1 MSITR
6 ASKTVAI
13 IQSSYIPWKGYFD
26 IIHDADLFIFHD
38 DLQFTKQDWRSRNR
52 IKMPGGARWLSVP
65 VCGRNESRLI
75 CETTP
80 AAADWQVKHH
90 RKLVNAYGRTPHF
103 ARLRPFL
110 DEVYLGRTWAT
121 LSELNQHV
129 ITHLA
134 REHLGIRTELVDSRL
149 YAATGAKT
157 DRVLD
162 LLTKAGATRYVSGP
176 AGRDYLDEVRFVEAG
191 IELVYKDYG
200 GYPEYVQPHPPFEHH
215 VTILDL
221 LSCVGPA
228 APDYIWG
235 WRSRGAGAS

>member
-1 MSITR
+1 MR

-13 IQSSYIPWKGYFD
+13 IQSNYVPWKGYFD

-65 VCGRNESRLI
+65 VGGRKESRLI

-80 AAADWQVKHH
+80 AADDWQVKHH
-90 RKLVNAYGRTPHF
+90 RKLVNVYGRTRYF
-103 ARLRPFL
+103 AQLRPFL
-110 DEVYLGRTWAT
+110 DEVYLGRTWAK
-121 LSELNQHV
+121 LSEFNQHV
-129 ITHLA
+129 ITHIA

-149 YAATGAKT
+149 YSATGAKT

-176 AGRDYLDEVRFVEAG
+176 AARDYLDQARFVEAG

-200 GYPEYVQPHPPFEHH
+200 GYPEYLQPHPPFDHH

-235 WRSRGAGAS
+235 WRSRGAAAS